1 MTEFDQNAGCY
12 REPQFEVSLKT
23 EEMQR
28 YLHRV
33 FSGFGIRKETVKQHK
48 YQIPREY
55 GPVELVTQVVTFVAV
70 KQI

>member
-1 MTEFDQNAGCY
+1 MN
-12 REPQFEVSLKT
+12 LKT

-33 FSGFGIRKETVKQHK
+33 FSGFGIRKETVKLHK